1 MVLFYCS
8 TKRNFAVAG
17 STTFFLSITV
27 CFQKLSP
34 KHPAGEMF
42 FLVIS
47 PSRCLPG
54 CNQLFVRKLCWLISL
69 VMFCCD
75 LVQQV
80 RRCHNLVT
88 QDVSN
93 KCRANLI
100 LSSNTIRIIEV
111 VVARDVSHNTNCMIS
126 LIDRA
131 CLAIRAVSCGWELL
145 IAR

>member
-1 MVLFYCS
+1 MSNGGTFLLLYQDVQH
-8 TKRNFAVAG
+8 
-17 STTFFLSITV
+17 FFL
-27 CFQKLSP
+27 K
-34 KHPAGEMF
+34 KGKNPAGEMF

-54 CNQLFVRKLCWLISL
+54 CNQLFVRKLCWIISL

-80 RRCHNLVT
+80 RRSHNLVT
-88 QDVSN
+88 RDVSN

-100 LSSNTIRIIEV
+100 LSSHTIRIIEV
-111 VVARDVSHNTNCMIS
+111 DVARDVSHNTNCMIS

-131 CLAIRAVSCGWELL
+131 CLASCLL
-145 IAR
+145 WLGIANSKIKTTKNEEMKG